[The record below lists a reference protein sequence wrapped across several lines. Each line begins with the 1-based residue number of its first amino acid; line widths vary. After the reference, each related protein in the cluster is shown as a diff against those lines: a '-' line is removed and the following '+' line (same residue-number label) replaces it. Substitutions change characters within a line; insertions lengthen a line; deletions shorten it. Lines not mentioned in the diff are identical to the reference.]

1 MVCVCTRQPD
11 ASSAAVFFISFSLS
25 LGVFCSLIDNV
36 NAGEEDT
43 ARDHDASG

>member
-11 ASSAAVFFISFSLS
+11 ASSAAFFISFSLS